1 MRRLNR
7 PLRAGALLALVL
19 VLAVATACRPF
30 WRRGERPPF
39 RKVRPAVAYEIVR
52 DTPDILILDLRRA
65 EEFQGET
72 GHVAGAQNIPLERLP
87 YRLLQISS
95 YREETF
101 LVYCRGADNCGPDGM
116 AVLIASGFEDA
127 ILIDGGIDEW
137 IRTGFKTVLT
147 VDDPGRPT
155 GPREPAYRETSPPP

>member
-7 PLRAGALLALVL
+7 PRGAGALLALL
-19 VLAVATACRPF
+19 LLTLALTTACRSF
-30 WRRGERPPF
+30 RRGERPPF
-39 RKVRPAVAYEIVR
+39 RKVSPAVAYEIAR
-52 DTPDILILDLRRA
+52 DTPDILILDLRPA

-72 GHVAGAQNIPLERLP
+72 GHIAGAQNIPLERLP

-101 LVYCRGADNCGPDGM
+101 LVYCRGEDSCGPDGM

-147 VDDPGRPT
+147 VDDPDRPA
-155 GPREPAYRETSPPP
+155 GPREPAYRETSPP